1 MCRIILEG
9 KCGVDDMKYEEIPCV
24 KFKGVKVS
32 NTCYENVL
40 DTIANVITQ
49 KQRGYICLTDVSNLI
64 VSTTNDAMRNALND
78 SLFSLADGMPLVW
91 FAKMAGCKEIE
102 RISGA
107 SLLERLIVDLDGCKH
122 YLLGDT
128 EETIAKVI
136 AKAKR
141 LSNKIKIS
149 GHSPPFK
156 DFDAEDN
163 ECMLEKIREAGPD
176 IIWVCFGGGKQET
189 WMKQNFTAIDS
200 GIMIGVGAAF
210 RFFTGD
216 IITPPRIFQKLGM
229 QWVFRLGEAFIK
241 DPVHFFGV
249 LHRRQ
254 ILSSKVVYLLNFP
267 REVNLAKKQLRTF
280 NMGKSSG
287 KAT

>member
-1 MCRIILEG
+1 VERFWITLESQCEG
-9 KCGVDDMKYEEIPCV
+9 SEMKYKDIPYV

-32 NTCYENVL
+32 NICYENVIN
-40 DTIANVITQ
+40 TITSVIKN
-49 KQRGYICLTDVSNLI
+49 KQHGYICLTDVSNLI
-64 VSTTNDAMRNALND
+64 VSTTNEAMRIAINE

-91 FAKMAGCKEIE
+91 FAKMAGCEEIE

-107 SLLERLIVDLDGCKH
+107 SLLQRLLVDLDGCRH

-136 AKAKR
+136 AKAKK
-141 LSNKIKIS
+141 LSNTIQIS

-163 ECMLEKIREAGPD
+163 ERMLDKIRQAKPD

-189 WMKQNFTAIDS
+189 WMKQNFAAIDS
-200 GIMIGVGAAF
+200 GVMIGVGAAF

-216 IITPPRIFQKLGM
+216 IITPPPIFQKLGM

-241 DPVHFFGV
+241 DPVHFFAV
-249 LHRRQ
+249 VHRRQ

-267 REVNLAKKQLRTF
+267 KEVNLARKQLRTL
-280 NMGKSSG
+280 NIGKSS
-287 KAT
+287 